1 MLTRYICHCTKT
13 NILRSFYTNSL
24 CSYTHIM
31 FGVLLLSI
39 GSMKGL
45 HFNMEKGLAYG
56 ILSLGN
62 IQVCLSLSLTQGHS
76 IWDTFNQHECTNVQ
90 TKAKQAATS

>member
-1 MLTRYICHCTKT
+1 
-13 NILRSFYTNSL
+13 
-24 CSYTHIM
+24 M
-31 FGVLLLSI
+31 FEVVSISI

-62 IQVCLSLSLTQGHS
+62 IQVCLSLSLSHKGLAYGTLLINMNEQM
-76 IWDTFNQHECTNVQ
+76 C
-90 TKAKQAATS
+90 KQRQNKQLLASSPD